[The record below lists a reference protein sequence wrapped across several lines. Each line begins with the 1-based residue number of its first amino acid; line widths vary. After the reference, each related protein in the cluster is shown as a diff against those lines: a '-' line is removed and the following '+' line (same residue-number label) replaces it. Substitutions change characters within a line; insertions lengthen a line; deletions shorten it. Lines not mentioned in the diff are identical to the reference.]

1 MFIAIEGCDGSGKSS
16 LISAIKEEIASS
28 NSSAEIVMHHKGKP
42 PQETRR
48 CLLYEY
54 AIDYETVDFASTIHL
69 ADRWHWGERTY
80 APIKRPHTNKDGY
93 GLLGVAG
100 WRWVELFMQSR
111 GMAQFYLYQKPE
123 VIKNRLS
130 ARGDDFITLDEI
142 DQIYNAYNLT
152 AKSAALISE
161 TIIPGESS
169 IADLPE
175 FAKHVIDIATAV
187 AERARHLSKY
197 PGYIGATK
205 PSVLI
210 LGDKRNVVD
219 VYGDETVLPFMPV
232 NSNSGEFLLEAL
244 PEQLWPSVGIVNANE
259 ISSQDLM
266 DLHVAL
272 GSPPIAALGR
282 MAERA
287 VLKTSIHVDD
297 YVVMHHPQFVKRF
310 KHSKKHEYGE
320 AIARVSRKEHV
331 KDWRI
336 R

>member
-16 LISAIKEEIASS
+16 LVAAIKDEILSS
-28 NSSAEIVMHHKGKP
+28 NPSAEIVMHHKGRP

-54 AIDYETVDFASTIHL
+54 AIDYENVDFASAIHL

-80 APIKRPHTNKDGY
+80 APIKRPHTNKDGH

-123 VIKNRLS
+123 VIKARIEN
-130 ARGDDFITLDEI
+130 RGDSFVNLDEI
-142 DQIYNAYNLT
+142 DKIYGAYNST
-152 AKSAALISE
+152 AKTAALIAE

-169 IADLPE
+169 IDNLPE
-175 FAKHVIDIATAV
+175 FAKHIIDIATAV
-187 AERARHLSKY
+187 SRRAAHLFKY
-197 PGYIGATK
+197 PGYIGVPN
-205 PSVLI
+205 PSVLL

-219 VYGDETVLPFMPV
+219 VYGDETILPFMPV
-232 NSNSGEFLLEAL
+232 SGNSGEFLLEAL
-244 PEQLWPSVGIVNANE
+244 PDYLWPKVGIVNANE
-259 ISSQDLM
+259 ISATDLVS
-266 DLHVAL
+266 LHAEL
-272 GSPPIAALGR
+272 GHPPIVALGR
-282 MAERA
+282 MAEKA

-297 YVVMHHPQFVKRF
+297 YVVMHHPQFVRRF
-310 KHSKKHEYGE
+310 KNSKKHEYGE
-320 AIARVSRKEHV
+320 AIARVSRREDA